1 MGKPETPTE
10 PLRSPP
16 PVGWMIG
23 VMVQVDEEPAPL
35 LRYFAVGKPDQQR
48 AEWAAVDM
56 AVTLGAVAV
65 SPIRGQEP
73 VKAIAPLS
81 AMIARSN
88 GLGPGQVRS
97 LGLRWP
103 RRWIAVS

>member
-1 MGKPETPTE
+1 MGKPERAGDRVPA
-10 PLRSPP
+10 PP
-16 PVGWMIG
+16 AGWMIG
-23 VMVQVDEEPAPL
+23 VMLQLEDEPAPL

-48 AEWAAVDM
+48 AEWAAVDA
-56 AVTLGAVAV
+56 AVTLGSVAT

-88 GLGPGQVRS
+88 GLAPGQVRA
-97 LGLRWP
+97 LGPRWP
-103 RRWIAVS
+103 RRWIGSL